1 MKSDKM
7 PHIIHADIESLTR
20 KIDGCKNNT
29 ENYSTTKIVE
39 HIPCGYWVSSTWA
52 FYHIENKDT
61 LYRGEDCMKKF
72 CKSLREHTKNII
84 NFEKNKMLPLTKKE
98 LKSHQNAKV

>member
-1 MKSDKM
+1 
-7 PHIIHADIESLTR
+7 
-20 KIDGCKNNT
+20 
-29 ENYSTTKIVE
+29 
-39 HIPCGYWVSSTWA
+39 
-52 FYHIENKDT
+52 
-61 LYRGEDCMKKF
+61 MKKF

>member
-7 PHIIHADIESLTR
+7 PHIIYADIESLTR

-39 HIPCGYWVSSTWA
+39 HIPCGY
-52 FYHIENKDT
+52 
-61 LYRGEDCMKKF
+61 
-72 CKSLREHTKNII
+72 
-84 NFEKNKMLPLTKKE
+84 
-98 LKSHQNAKV
+98 